1 MKQVAFIKNLVE
13 EYVDELQKD
22 NDTIKAYRLDL
33 ERFVESF
40 GEKEAD
46 DISSDAINAYLNE
59 LTTRSGKRVSVSTQ
73 NRHYAT
79 LSCFYNWLIR
89 KSVVSENPM
98 KMIPRRKPNKDAGE
112 VNSKD
117 IIRYLDKATIQK
129 IMDSAKSVREEFLFD
144 LLYSSGL
151 RISEALNL
159 NVQDIHN
166 GVITI
171 RQGKG
176 NRARVSYLSK
186 DSEKLFNKYLEKR
199 VPDRD
204 TMVLAKTP
212 EEREKYRNEGA
223 LFTTNNGTRLGY
235 HRANQLFKQA
245 SAGIRN
251 TDGTAL
257 TIHQLRHTFCTERVG
272 HIDIRVLQKLAG
284 HSDIRTTLRYAKVV
298 DKVAEREF
306 HKFND
311 IQNKETF
318 QDLESAVAQ

>member
-1 MKQVAFIKNLVE
+1 MVLIKDLVE
-13 EYVDELQKD
+13 EYVRELQKD

-33 ERFVESF
+33 ERFVDNF
-40 GEKEAD
+40 GDKAAD
-46 DISSDAINAYLNE
+46 QLSSEEINKYLLA

-89 KSVVSENPM
+89 RAQVSENPM
-98 KMIPRRKPNKDAGE
+98 KAIARRKPNKDAGE

-117 IIRYLDKATIQK
+117 IIRHLEKETIEK
-129 IMDSAKSVREEFLFD
+129 IMLNAKSVREEFLFD

-151 RISEALNL
+151 RISEALSL
-159 NVQDIHN
+159 NVQDVRN

-176 NRARVSYLSK
+176 NKARVTYLSK
-186 DSEKLFNKYLEKR
+186 QSEKLFKRYLEKR
-199 VPDRD
+199 TPDRD
-204 TMVLAKTP
+204 VMVGARTP
-212 EEREKYRNEGA
+212 EERERVRNEGA

-245 SAGIRN
+245 SAEFKN
-251 TDGTAL
+251 SDNSVL

-298 DKVAEREF
+298 DKVAEDQF
-306 HKFND
+306 HKFNEL
-311 IQNKETF
+311 QNKENF
-318 QDLESAVAQ
+318 QDLQALT

>member
-1 MKQVAFIKNLVE
+1 MPLIKNLVQD
-13 EYVDELQKD
+13 YVNDLQKD

-33 ERFVESF
+33 ERFVDNF
-40 GEKEAD
+40 GTREAD
-46 DISSDAINAYLNE
+46 KITSDEITKYLLE
-59 LTTRSGKRVSVSTQ
+59 LTTRTGKRVSVSTQ

-89 KSVVSENPM
+89 RSSVSANPM
-98 KMIPRRKPNKDAGE
+98 KNILRRRPNKDAGE

-117 IIRYLDKATIQK
+117 IIRHLDKDTIAK
-129 IMDSAKSVREEFLFD
+129 IMASAKSVREEFLFD

-151 RISEALNL
+151 RISEALSL
-159 NVQDIHN
+159 NVQDVKN

-176 NRARVSYLSK
+176 NKARVTYLSK
-186 DSEKLFNKYLEKR
+186 QSEKLLKKYIEKR
-199 VPDRD
+199 TPDRD
-204 TMVLAKTP
+204 VMATAKTP
-212 EEREKYRNEGA
+212 EERERLRNEGA

-245 SAGIRN
+245 AINFKNADNSV
-251 TDGTAL
+251 L

-284 HSDIRTTLRYAKVV
+284 HSDIRTTLRYAKVI
-298 DKVAEREF
+298 DRVAENQF
-306 HKFND
+306 HKFNEM
-311 IQNKETF
+311 QTKEMF
-318 QDLESAVAQ
+318 QDLQENIAAR

>member
-1 MKQVAFIKNLVE
+1 MPIIKDLVE
-13 EYVDELQKD
+13 EYVNELQKD

-33 ERFVESF
+33 ERFVDNF
-40 GEKEAD
+40 GDKEAD
-46 DISSDAINAYLNE
+46 KITSDEINKYLLA

-89 KSVVSENPM
+89 KSSVSINPM
-98 KMIPRRKPNKDAGE
+98 KNISRRKPNKDAGE

-117 IIRYLDKATIQK
+117 IIRHLDKDTIEK
-129 IMDSAKSVREEFLFD
+129 IMANAKSVREEFLFD

-151 RISEALNL
+151 RISEALGL
-159 NVQDIHN
+159 NVQDVKN
-166 GVITI
+166 GIITI

-176 NRARVSYLSK
+176 NKARVTYLSK
-186 DSEKLFNKYLEKR
+186 QSEKLFKKYLEKR
-199 VPDRD
+199 TPDRD
-204 TMVLAKTP
+204 AMAMARTP
-212 EEREKYRNEGA
+212 EERERMRNEGA

-245 SAGIRN
+245 SVNFKN
-251 TDGTAL
+251 TDGSVL

-298 DKVAEREF
+298 DRVAEDQF
-306 HKFND
+306 HKFNEL
-311 IQNKETF
+311 QNKENF
-318 QDLESAVAQ
+318 QDLQEGIAAR